1 MRRWATV
8 VPVAAAFA
16 FSAAVFSRLPES
28 ADPNFSAVFP
38 LPQSDGDMLPR
49 TFLALLLP
57 VTALV
62 SWVLVNLLSRVSRGR
77 SPLPDWWINENTG
90 SAAVKRFEPTFNTIL
105 FAVMSLFLLIHL
117 ALLGSVLGWPAWSY
131 RVIVVIFGVGL
142 IAAGNVMPRTKP
154 NWMMGLRTK
163 RTLSDPVIW
172 SRTHRMFGALMV
184 LAGVLVIATA
194 MFAVRYAL
202 IVAVVTLAVGSVVAY
217 IFGTRGG
224 QPSPASNRA
233 MPKPQ

>member
-1 MRRWATV
+1 MRRWATA
-8 VPVAAAFA
+8 VPVAAAFV
-16 FSAAVFSRLPES
+16 FSAAVFSRLPQS

-38 LPQSDGDMLPR
+38 LPPSDGDMMPR
-49 TFLALLLP
+49 TFLALLFP

-62 SWVLVNLLSRVSRGR
+62 AWVLVNLLSRVSRGGN
-77 SPLPDWWINENTG
+77 PLPDWWINEKTG
-90 SAAVKRFEPTFNTIL
+90 SAAVKRFEPTFNTIM

-117 ALLGSVLGWPAWSY
+117 ALLGSVLGWPSWSY
-131 RVIVVIFGVGL
+131 QLIVATFGLGL

-172 SRTHRMFGALMV
+172 ARTHRMFGALMIV
-184 LAGVLVIATA
+184 AGVLVILAA
-194 MFAVRYAL
+194 IFAVRYAM
-202 IVAVVTLAVGSVVAY
+202 IVAVVSLAVGSLVAY

-224 QPSPASNRA
+224 QPAANRA
-233 MPKPQ
+233 IPKPQ